1 MQRNLA
7 TVNLSQTMAEVRRKA
22 GAEKGRMFCL
32 MVAGET
38 GLGKSTLVD
47 SLFTIENLGPPSES
61 EETPQRT
68 LRLTSRTLEIE
79 EEGLHQEITLVDTPG
94 LGDAVD
100 STGCF
105 QSLLDFINQQFER
118 CGNFIIYKF
127 SVDHPDIMIKMQV
140 F

>member
-1 MQRNLA
+1 
-7 TVNLSQTMAEVRRKA
+7 
-22 GAEKGRMFCL
+22 

-47 SLFTIENLGPPSES
+47 SLFTTENLGPPSES
-61 EETPQRT
+61 EKTPQRT

-118 CGNFIIYKF
+118 
-127 SVDHPDIMIKMQV
+127 
-140 F
+140 